1 MIELTFLKVLMLIR
15 QGNQKSVL
23 FLDKGFKFYQDVCNR
38 LHDIFIMSTNFS
50 NIAILKIK
58 SADYCFIFSGISKSY
73 VVNVLQKAYLKK
85 KCGAL

>member
-38 LHDIFIMSTNFS
+38 FHAVLIMSTNFS

-58 SADYCFIFSGISKSY
+58 SADYCFIFSGISEFY
-73 VVNVLQKAYLKK
+73 VVNVL
-85 KCGAL
+85 